1 MEAWTMLDKWTFIR
15 SLYIFPLSFS
25 FPHHTFPIFILS
37 DLYAMSCLFE
47 WTNWDRGRGREL
59 SRNLWACFMWS
70 DLEGSPSI
78 PIGSDIFLELL
89 PAAPSSSHNDPT
101 QYSIVSHIRIRHAYY
116 EY

>member
-1 MEAWTMLDKWTFIR
+1 MLDKWTFIR

-59 SRNLWACFMWS
+59 SRNL
-70 DLEGSPSI
+70 
-78 PIGSDIFLELL
+78 
-89 PAAPSSSHNDPT
+89 
-101 QYSIVSHIRIRHAYY
+101 
-116 EY
+116 

>member
-1 MEAWTMLDKWTFIR
+1 MQCHAFLNGQIGIGAGVE
-15 SLYIFPLSFS
+15 SFQETYERVS
-25 FPHHTFPIFILS
+25 
-37 DLYAMSCLFE
+37 
-47 WTNWDRGRGREL
+47 
-59 SRNLWACFMWS
+59 
-70 DLEGSPSI
+70 LEGSPSI